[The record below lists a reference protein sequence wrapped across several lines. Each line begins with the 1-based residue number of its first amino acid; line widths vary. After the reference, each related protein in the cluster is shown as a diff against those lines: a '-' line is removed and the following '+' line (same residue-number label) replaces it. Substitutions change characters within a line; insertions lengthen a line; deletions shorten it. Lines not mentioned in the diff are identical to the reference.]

1 MRLSLKS
8 CSLALLMS
16 ATGALQAAPQ
26 HAVTL
31 YDEAP
36 KYPADFTHFDY
47 VNPDAPKG
55 GEVRRAATG
64 TFDSLNPA
72 TGAVLAIVLW
82 LWARAAG
89 RRLAVELERTS

>member
-55 GEVRRAATG
+55 GTLRLSG
-64 TFDSLNPA
+64 FGGFDSLNPYISRG
-72 TGAVLAIVLW
+72 TS
-82 LWARAAG
+82 G
-89 RRLAVELERTS
+89 RDCRT

>member
-8 CSLALLMS
+8 CSLALLMC
-16 ATGALQAAPQ
+16 AAGALQAAPQ

-55 GEVRRAATG
+55 GTLRLSG
-64 TFDSLNPA
+64 FGGFDSLNPYVSRG
-72 TGAVLAIVLW
+72 TS
-82 LWARAAG
+82 AG
-89 RRLAVELERTS
+89 